1 MIASND
7 YLRSVTAEWGYG
19 KTEAPSGAE
28 SLPRKRGGTGDYK
41 GAALIVIFPLT
52 EASFSFTSQ
61 EKKFIYQ
68 KKEIKKE
75 EEVVLGKP
83 HYCLVTEQLL

>member
-41 GAALIVIFPLT
+41 GAALIVIINVNVFIPLMIHLM
-52 EASFSFTSQ
+52 EA
-61 EKKFIYQ
+61 
-68 KKEIKKE
+68 
-75 EEVVLGKP
+75 
-83 HYCLVTEQLL
+83 